1 MRLHLVISRHGLPVT
16 RILWTTTSSSSAS
29 PEYGTHRQATASMV
43 ASSRT
48 PNIAF
53 ANGGYTVAQ
62 LLEDVNEVVPLET
75 EPTIFDPEFS
85 GQWGLE
91 DYVVEVGGSECLHFM
106 EVDGL
111 LRDGDEVVIRA
122 LQLAD
127 LRARRLC
134 GRHQITGDGKHLIDG
149 VPFGMPFY
157 KRTTSSRPAITI
169 PPRKKRRTVFSGWD
183 QGPAFGYED
192 ANVGAQAEE
201 AGDGEWLPPNN
212 AAFGKELSILP
223 PEHELSDM
231 GTVIRHPVNYSGDTN
246 DEVESESDGSE
257 DEAADSE
264 AEADEL
270 ENELK
275 ALKEEF
281 EQPPESQFID
291 IRSQV
296 PLSTGPTLRASSVAK
311 RPSSSDTQGR
321 SSVAGASSLSSKRS
335 RGEDSSPRASKAV
348 RFNKS
353 EQNKED
359 IPGLPDSDFLRE
371 SLPSSVTS
379 DSSSASEDEDEDEDD
394 DEDSSE
400 EDSSTST
407 SSDSDDS
414 SSSSSSEEDMSESED
429 EEVDLPLPKTIQP
442 VIVNPPGEGST
453 RTKKSNQRFKLRRR
467 LSKLKEL
474 GILPEKADFAALRT
488 WEEQNGGWH
497 VPDETSIMSSATTK
511 AQKKEEEQ
519 REFQAKR
526 EKLLRAL
533 ASGGVDIDETSE
545 KENMPPS
552 QPAVVEQETSKESG
566 TKQGAETELSS
577 RRTLDIASSRRLLF
591 GSLGVR
597 TPRTK
602 EDEEAT
608 RKKLAAKAGTA
619 HSRKAADP
627 QPAEEIEEESDEDH
641 DWQNKLVIKATEC
654 IYDDIELSAPPF
666 PFEQRWDEDADAL
679 IRQRKGWGK
688 KRKRKQRI
696 QVYNGEEDGEYEDG
710 NGYGYDAYEDN
721 MQLNYDNEWPTAEDD
736 AANMENHQE
745 NAEATAYDDLPPMP
759 SDPSSVADLLERDA
773 KVGAIIAFR
782 QLDMSKATNWQ
793 PQMSEYRV
801 AEVHQV
807 LDNGN
812 LNVRLAV
819 RDRRPKADEID
830 PEDDEPREY
839 SGFEMPGMDDDEDD
853 DGYREVAFTE
863 LSDPKLLLPAP
874 GVSHDAADEN
884 YTKDKNKNNGR
895 EGSTVSVV
903 EDSMPNPPPSSPPP
917 PIDMDLDETTFVTL
931 VTAASRPQSPNES
944 PARASEILSTR
955 TPGGTRILI
964 TRSGDADDEHSDTP
978 AVPSPSFSGFHS
990 ARSSPG
996 ARLGPRFHESGESNL
1011 DGHTLIDDQS
1021 LLVVDQSHQDMS
1033 TMSFL
1038 SANQS
1043 FSDFQQDSTTLQDRQ
1058 VVDDT
1063 LVSGGNDSLLS
1074 VVHNPTERASTKSS
1088 PVRSAVSASPK
1099 NTQEKESAKP
1109 RSSLGGGFLNLSESA
1124 WLDAD
1129 NTDQEKDEADD
1140 DLYDPEDHDSAIHS
1154 NQSRHLSP
1162 QPSPKP
1168 PTSAQR
1174 EAHSSPNLNADSLFQ
1189 YDDSPAASTRSK
1201 RHAPTSASHPS
1212 FSQTSGIID
1221 LTQSPF
1227 SKSSPEPLASQSN
1240 RAESA
1245 SKASGSS
1252 DISSLGKRTHAS
1264 MGNIQEMSEVIVSP
1278 QPSQKKLK
1286 KKKKKRFPG
1295 TF

>member
-1 MRLHLVISRHGLPVT
+1 MRLHLIISRHGLPVT
-16 RILWTTTSSSSAS
+16 RILWTTTSSSSALR
-29 PEYGTHRQATASMV
+29 EYGSHHPASASMV

-157 KRTTSSRPAITI
+157 KRSTATRPAITI
-169 PPRKKRRTVFSGWD
+169 PPRKKRRTAFSGWD

-192 ANVGAQAEE
+192 ANADVHAEE
-201 AGDGEWLPPNN
+201 AGDEEWLPPNN
-212 AAFGKELSILP
+212 AELSVLP
-223 PEHELSDM
+223 PDYEVSGV
-231 GTVIRHPVNYSGDTN
+231 GTVIRHPVNYSGDMD
-246 DEVESESDGSE
+246 DEANGSE
-257 DEAADSE
+257 DESNASEEEEADSA

-270 ENELK
+270 EDELK

-281 EQPPESQFID
+281 EEPASQFID
-291 IRSQV
+291 IRAQSQI
-296 PLSTGPTLRASSVAK
+296 STGPALRASSVAK
-311 RPSSSDTQGR
+311 RPSSANSQGK
-321 SSVAGASSLSSKRS
+321 SSLVGASSLSSKRS
-335 RGEDSSPRASKAV
+335 RGEDSSPRSSKAV
-348 RFNKS
+348 
-353 EQNKED
+353 
-359 IPGLPDSDFLRE
+359 
-371 SLPSSVTS
+371 
-379 DSSSASEDEDEDEDD
+379 
-394 DEDSSE
+394 
-400 EDSSTST
+400 
-407 SSDSDDS
+407 
-414 SSSSSSEEDMSESED
+414 SSSSEEDTSEDED
-429 EEVDLPLPKTIQP
+429 EEVDLPPQKIIQP
-442 VIVNPPGEGST
+442 KIINPPGEGST

-474 GILPEKADFAALRT
+474 GVLPQEADFAALRT

-497 VPDETSIMSSATTK
+497 VPDETSILSTTATTK
-511 AQKKEEEQ
+511 AQRKEEEQ

-533 ASGGVDIDETSE
+533 ASGGVDVDEASE
-545 KENMPPS
+545 KENLPPP
-552 QPAVVEQETSKESG
+552 QPAVVEEAILKENAVTEKAEEETS
-566 TKQGAETELSS
+566 T
-577 RRTLDIASSRRLLF
+577 RRSLDIASSRRLLF

-597 TPRTK
+597 TPRTR
-602 EDEEAT
+602 EDEEVT
-608 RKKLAAKAGTA
+608 RRKLAAKASTV
-619 HSRKAADP
+619 HNRKVSEP
-627 QPAEEIEEESDEDH
+627 QWAEEMAQESDGDN
-641 DWQNKLVIKATEC
+641 DWENRLVIKAVEC

-696 QVYNGEEDGEYEDG
+696 QVYGGEEEGEYEDG
-710 NGYGYDAYEDN
+710 NGYDGYDNN

-736 AANMENHQE
+736 TTNMELHQE
-745 NAEATAYDDLPPMP
+745 NVEAYHETTEAPVVDDLPSMP
-759 SDPSSVADLLERDA
+759 SDPASVADLIEGEA

-807 LDNGN
+807 LGNGN

-819 RDRRPKADEID
+819 RDRRPKAAEFD
-830 PEDDEPREY
+830 PEDGEGREY
-839 SGFEMPGMDDDEDD
+839 SGFEMPGMDDEDEED
-853 DGYREVAFTE
+853 DGYREIAIAE
-863 LSDPKLLLPAP
+863 ISEPKLLLPAP
-874 GVSHDAADEN
+874 GGKDDSADRDGKELK
-884 YTKDKNKNNGR
+884 TGKIAR
-895 EGSTVSVV
+895 EDSNVSVV
-903 EDSMPNPPPSSPPP
+903 EDSMPNPQLASPPP
-917 PIDMDLDETTFVTL
+917 PIDMDLDETTFVTS
-931 VTAASRPQSPNES
+931 VTSTSRPQSPNGS
-944 PARASEILSTR
+944 YARASEMLSGR
-955 TPGGTRILI
+955 TPGGTRIVI
-964 TRSGDADDEHSDTP
+964 MRSGDVDDEHSDTP

-996 ARLGPRFHESGESNL
+996 ARLGPRFHETGESNL
-1011 DGHTLIDDQS
+1011 EGHTLIGDQS
-1021 LLVVDQSHQDMS
+1021 MLAADNSHQDIS

-1043 FSDFQQDSTTLQDRQ
+1043 FSDFLQDSTLQDRQ

-1074 VVHNPTERASTKSS
+1074 VVHNPTEYASGKST
-1088 PVRSAVSASPK
+1088 PVRSHISASPSIAR
-1099 NTQEKESAKP
+1099 EEESAKP
-1109 RSSLGGGFLNLSESA
+1109 TSSQGASLLELLHSGWAEG
-1124 WLDAD
+1124 D

-1140 DLYDPEDHDSAIHS
+1140 MNSPEDHDSVIHS

-1168 PTSAQR
+1168 PTSAQQEPR
-1174 EAHSSPNLNADSLFQ
+1174 SSPNLNADSLFQ
-1189 YDDSPAASTRSK
+1189 YDSPAASTRSK
-1201 RHAPTSASHPS
+1201 RHAPIPS
-1212 FSQTSGIID
+1212 SQLNFSQTSEIID

-1227 SKSSPEPLASQSN
+1227 PPSPEHATSQGDRTSV
-1240 RAESA
+1240 
-1245 SKASGSS
+1245 SKVTSDDGSS
-1252 DISSLGKRTHAS
+1252 SNKKSRLSGR
-1264 MGNIQEMSEVIVSP
+1264 IQEMAEVMVSP
-1278 QPSQKKLK
+1278 ATSEKKSK
-1286 KKKKKRFPG
+1286 KKKKKRSSG
-1295 TF
+1295 TV